1 MSARISLIAA
11 QKSSCSA
18 RPKTCAHSRKLRRYR
33 VRSCVAKRPSQP
45 HSFASCAQESIVC
58 DRTVVLAIHRAI
70 HTRPLPTSVSLPGG
84 DALVAKVKSYDGG
97 SVTPRVLRN
106 PCSPAPRSRGLR
118 GEVRA
123 PLRPS
128 AQPTWRGET
137 WRGETRR
144 GRGRRWWPGR
154 GAEVGGYGNP
164 RQP

>member
-84 DALVAKVKSYDGG
+84 DALVARDIIDTLLQGAQAISPTNNVNNDP
-97 SVTPRVLRN
+97 VAEARVYEN
-106 PCSPAPRSRGLR
+106 
-118 GEVRA
+118 VD
-123 PLRPS
+123 
-128 AQPTWRGET
+128 
-137 WRGETRR
+137 
-144 GRGRRWWPGR
+144 
-154 GAEVGGYGNP
+154 
-164 RQP
+164 